1 MPIYECMR
9 MLRISHTTHMERNT
23 HTIDATDRILGRL
36 ATEIA
41 ILLRGKNK
49 ASFDPAIDGGD
60 RVEVKNVAGIKVTGA
75 KMKQKIYYHHTGYP
89 GGLKEET
96 LEKLWDRLGPD
107 EVLRRAVWNMLP
119 KNNSRKAMIK
129 RLVFKK

>member
-1 MPIYECMR
+1 
-9 MLRISHTTHMERNT
+9 MERNT

-49 ASFDPAIDGGD
+49 ASFDPAIDAGD
-60 RVEVKNVAGIKVTGA
+60 RVEIKNVAGIKVTGA